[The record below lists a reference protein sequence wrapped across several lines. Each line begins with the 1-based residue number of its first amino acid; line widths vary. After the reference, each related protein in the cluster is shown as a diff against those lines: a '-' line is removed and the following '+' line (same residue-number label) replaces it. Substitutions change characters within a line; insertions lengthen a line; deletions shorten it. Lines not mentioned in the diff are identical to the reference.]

1 MTFPAMFE
9 PMKPLILGQLYNA
22 VENMDNDEIEGL
34 LFYIENQIAWVLDG
48 ERNDQT
54 SENI

>member
-1 MTFPAMFE
+1 
-9 PMKPLILGQLYNA
+9 MKPLILGQLYNA